1 MAGCGEYDDWAN
13 FPTTMAMRT
22 SAEKAVMMTAVV
34 VATLTD
40 NGWLRSSS
48 SFDALLLVLF
58 ALFIWWKELGVIYSF
73 SAWMYTL
80 LCCMHGSICQNTRR

>member
-1 MAGCGEYDDWAN
+1 
-13 FPTTMAMRT
+13 
-22 SAEKAVMMTAVV
+22 
-34 VATLTD
+34 
-40 NGWLRSSS
+40 LRSSS